1 MVILK
6 GIIRMKR
13 LLLSLGLILS
23 MLFIFACQSLTN
35 ISSLIPTQPTQS
47 SPTLVADNI
56 NLQVQPTE
64 IPTAEPPAIPNLV
77 AQEDT
82 LVSIYENASRG
93 VVAIRVFSESGG
105 GLGSGF
111 VIDRNG
117 HIITNFH
124 VIEGVDE
131 LEVDFSSGFKTR
143 GEVIGSDTDSDLA
156 VIKVEAP
163 SEELHPL
170 ILGDSSEIQ
179 VGQTVVA
186 IGNPFGL
193 SGTMTQGI
201 VSSFGRTLQSL
212 REAPGGGLFTAGD
225 IIQTDAAINP
235 GNSGGPLLNLD
246 GEVIGVNRAIRT
258 FNFTAG
264 EEPLNSGVGFAI
276 AINLVKRVVPAL
288 ISESTYDYPYLGI
301 TSLDDLSLIQQEAL
315 NLSQSN
321 GAYVMAVTPGS
332 PADDA
337 GLIGGETPTDI
348 PGLNSGGDLITAI
361 DDQTV
366 YQFSDLLSYLL
377 NYKSPGDTVTLTI
390 LRDGQELQL
399 DLVLGSRP

>member
-1 MVILK
+1 
-6 GIIRMKR
+6 MKR
-13 LLLSLGLILS
+13 LSLSLVFILA
-23 MLFIFACQSLTN
+23 MLSIFACQSLTN
-35 ISSLIPTQPTQS
+35 ISSLTPTQS
-47 SPTLVADNI
+47 TQPSLTPVADNI
-56 NLQVQPTE
+56 NLQAQPTVN
-64 IPTAEPPAIPNLV
+64 PTSQPPAVPNLV
-77 AQEDT
+77 VQEDT
-82 LVSIYENASRG
+82 LVRLYESTSPG
-93 VVAIRVFSESGG
+93 VVAIRVFSEGGG

-111 VIDRNG
+111 VIDREG

-124 VIEGVDE
+124 VVEGVDE
-131 LEVDFSSGFKTR
+131 LEVDFPSGFKTR
-143 GEVIGSDTDSDLA
+143 GQVIGSDTDSDLA
-156 VIKVEAP
+156 VIKVDAP
-163 SEELHPL
+163 PEELHPL
-170 ILGDSSEIQ
+170 SLGDSSEIQ

-258 FNFTAG
+258 FNFTVG

-276 AINLVKRVVPAL
+276 AINLVKRVIPAL
-288 ISESTYDYPYLGI
+288 ISDSTYDYPYLGI

-315 NLSQSN
+315 DLSQSN
-321 GAYVMAVTPGS
+321 GAYVMSVTPGS
-332 PADDA
+332 PADKA
-337 GLIGGETPTDI
+337 GLMGGETSTEI
-348 PGLNSGGDLITAI
+348 SGLYSGGDLIIAI
-361 DDQTV
+361 DDQDV
-366 YQFSDLLSYLL
+366 YQFGDLLSYLL
-377 NYKSPGDTVTLTI
+377 NHKSPGDTVTLTI
-390 LRDGQELQL
+390 LRDGQEMQL

>member
-1 MVILK
+1 
-6 GIIRMKR
+6 MKR

-23 MLFIFACQSLTN
+23 VLFIFACQSLTN
-35 ISSLIPTQPTQS
+35 ISSLITTQPTQS

-64 IPTAEPPAIPNLV
+64 IPTAEPPAVPNLV